1 MLTAHGCRWAVGV
14 LTYEMRCGHSP
25 FEARSQ
31 MDMFKK
37 ITRRDFEYPRDF
49 TPEEQ
54 QFIGGLLQVDLT
66 RRLGNMH
73 GGVDDIR
80 SQPYFAGCVV
90 VLCGVV
96 GGFCLFVCH

>member
-1 MLTAHGCRWAVGV
+1 
-14 LTYEMRCGHSP
+14 
-25 FEARSQ
+25 

-54 QFIGGLLQVDLT
+54 AFIGGLLQVDLT

-80 SQPYFAGCVV
+80 NQPYFAGCVPRRGSFFFFFPSPFH
-90 VLCGVV
+90 LAGVAPCCS
-96 GGFCLFVCH
+96 F

>member
-1 MLTAHGCRWAVGV
+1 MCGTPEYLAPEIIVNKGYGHAVDWWAVGV

-54 QFIGGLLQVDLT
+54 QFIGGLLQVRRAARAGKRIRRDLLT
-66 RRLGNMH
+66 W
-73 GGVDDIR
+73 
-80 SQPYFAGCVV
+80 
-90 VLCGVV
+90 V
-96 GGFCLFVCH
+96 GGRST